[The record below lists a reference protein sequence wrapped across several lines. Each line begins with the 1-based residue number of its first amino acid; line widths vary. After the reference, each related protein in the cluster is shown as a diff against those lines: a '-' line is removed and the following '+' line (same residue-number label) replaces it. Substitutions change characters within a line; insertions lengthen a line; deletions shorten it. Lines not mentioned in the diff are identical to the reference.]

1 MSVVIN
7 SDSICKKCNKEYAE
21 MAGYYTM
28 SFRIG
33 DIKMTDKL
41 QGIPFQNTFF
51 MSIVLNYLLVTNIL
65 VNLSN

>member
-7 SDSICKKCNKEYAE
+7 SDSRCKKCNKEYAE

-51 MSIVLNYLLVTNIL
+51 HVDCAKLLVSNKY
-65 VNLSN
+65 LS